1 MMQFI
6 SNNKLI
12 VLLMIIIVLMLAYY
26 FLFMNKEK
34 AAWIVYRN
42 VSGVDWEA
50 GYLRARAKAFN
61 STKESFKYNGSEYNT
76 STGKK
81 IA

>member
-12 VLLMIIIVLMLAYY
+12 VLLMTAILLMLAYH

-42 VSGVDWEA
+42 ISGVDWEA
-50 GYLRARAKAFN
+50 GYLKARARAFN
-61 STKESFKYNGSEYNT
+61 GKKESFKYKGSEYNT

-81 IA
+81 II